1 MEKHFCMNCGREF
14 EAENAMV
21 RYCPECAAKKKAQQR
36 EKQKVYAKERQ
47 AKLMLTNISIYKTDK
62 EYLLGLAQDK
72 KVTMAEIIKE
82 IVDNL
87 RRQAGKQAAET
98 ETKTEKANTKK
109 AAAKSK
115 TTKKVN

>member
-1 MEKHFCMNCGREF
+1 MIRF
-14 EAENAMV
+14 
-21 RYCPECAAKKKAQQR
+21 CPECAAKKKAQQR
-36 EKQKVYAKERQ
+36 EKQKEYAKARQ
-47 AKLMLTNISIYKTDK
+47 ANLGLTNISIYKTDK

-72 KVTMAEIIKE
+72 KVAMAEVIKE

-87 RRQAGKQAAET
+87 RKQAAET
-98 ETKTEKANTKK
+98 ETKTEKTSTKAETKAEKAEAKAETKANTKK